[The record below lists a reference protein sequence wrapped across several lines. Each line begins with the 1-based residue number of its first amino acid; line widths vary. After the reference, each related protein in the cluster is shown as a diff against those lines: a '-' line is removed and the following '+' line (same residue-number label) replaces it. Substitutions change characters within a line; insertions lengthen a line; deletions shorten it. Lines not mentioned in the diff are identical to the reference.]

1 MIDLT
6 IMAKTNE
13 RETPG
18 CSGCDYLI
26 EHDWTCDYIGY
37 TGRSRLK
44 DGAKMYPGGGCRK
57 HTGGGRN
64 GTI

>member
-6 IMAKTNE
+6 VMAKTNE
-13 RETPG
+13 NETPG
-18 CSGCDYLI
+18 CAGCGYLI
-26 EHDWTCDYIGY
+26 EHDWTCDYIGF
-37 TGRSRLK
+37 TGRSRVK
-44 DGAKMYPGGGCRK
+44 DGANMYPGGGCRK